1 MHRKRIH
8 VDSSSGLP
16 FSKRARTENAST
28 YESSVGQSEGQQLS
42 GSTSFGK
49 THTHTLEPISEH
61 ESEEESEE
69 DNGLLIEGI
78 IRDKNVENLITNM
91 EGGEKSIDESLDT
104 ILENP
109 ADTSVVDAGE

>member
-1 MHRKRIH
+1 
-8 VDSSSGLP
+8 
-16 FSKRARTENAST
+16 
-28 YESSVGQSEGQQLS
+28 
-42 GSTSFGK
+42 
-49 THTHTLEPISEH
+49 LEPISEH

-69 DNGLLIEGI
+69 DNGLLMEGI